1 MKQEES
7 HDQEVKES
15 ERERERVGSG
25 AYRPLSSPPFHHCTS
40 SMNTVAAVRRWAHLF
55 RELMM
60 EPRSRSSSTLL
71 HVPLAHN
78 IHTDVE
84 EEEEDVSK
92 KKIIIIN
99 KKKPLL
105 LRYC

>member
-1 MKQEES
+1 
-7 HDQEVKES
+7 
-15 ERERERVGSG
+15 
-25 AYRPLSSPPFHHCTS
+25 
-40 SMNTVAAVRRWAHLF
+40 
-55 RELMM
+55 MM

-78 IHTDVE
+78 IHTNVEE